1 MIEYHIPTRSKIWGN
16 TSNPLKF
23 AIDHRGSIYFTE
35 WTENKIGILKSNS
48 INKIP
53 LFMNVSES
61 VIELNSKKEDK
72 GEIIHISLYNTKMN
86 NYSKT
91 DLPKFEVDDG
101 KVEMFVSSSISKS
114 GQLWNITSNFS
125 NDKFLLS
132 DISSDI
138 PYNLTLEIKPEKNL
152 ISGNYT
158 LTVSARYENTIT
170 YSKIIDI
177 MIR

>member
-1 MIEYHIPTRSKIWGN
+1 
-16 TSNPLKF
+16 
-23 AIDHRGSIYFTE
+23 
-35 WTENKIGILKSNS
+35 
-48 INKIP
+48 
-53 LFMNVSES
+53 MNVSES
-61 VIELNSKKEDK
+61 VIELNSNKEDK

-86 NYSKT
+86 NYSKI

-138 PYNLTLEIKPEKNL
+138 PYNLTLEIKPEK
-152 ISGNYT
+152 I
-158 LTVSARYENTIT
+158 
-170 YSKIIDI
+170 
-177 MIR
+177 

>member
-1 MIEYHIPTRSKIWGN
+1 MYG
-16 TSNPLKF
+16 F
-23 AIDHRGSIYFTE
+23 
-35 WTENKIGILKSNS
+35 LKS
-48 INKIP
+48 
-53 LFMNVSES
+53 LV
-61 VIELNSKKEDK
+61 KKL
-72 GEIIHISLYNTKMN
+72 GVSLYNTKMN

-152 ISGNYT
+152 IPDNYT

-170 YSKIIDI
+170 YSKIID
-177 MIR
+177 MIIR